1 MLILPAPILIHG
13 IRTLPDGILVSD
25 LPHLVDKTALA
36 GHLAGGI
43 VVLAPLLVKFIQEIP
58 GEQVPDKL
66 VGHIVPP
73 LPHRVIVDL
82 VVLQGKAAGGGFRK
96 LLVSCMQDLIHDVLK
111 HLGPFEI
118 VFFNIRARLT
128 REALAERNN

>member
-13 IRTLPDGILVSD
+13 IRTLPDGILFCD
-25 LPHLVDKTALA
+25 LAHLVHKTALA

-58 GEQVPDKL
+58 REQVPDKL
-66 VGHIVPP
+66 SRYLVPP

-82 VVLQGKAAGGGFRK
+82 VVLQGKAAGGGF
-96 LLVSCMQDLIHDVLK
+96 
-111 HLGPFEI
+111 
-118 VFFNIRARLT
+118 
-128 REALAERNN
+128 